1 MELIKS
7 KFSIKDLENLSG
19 IKAHTI
25 RIWEKRYNLLE
36 PERTETNIRF
46 YSNESLQKLLN
57 IALLNKYGMKISKI
71 AKLTDEQIIEESNS
85 LINEKA
91 TKALAIN
98 NFKIAMYNFDTMLF
112 NKTYDDLL
120 NKFSFQEV
128 FNNYFIPFLDEL
140 GLLWQTDT
148 ISPANEHFISALIK
162 QKVLIEVE
170 KIQYRDPIHTSEVFI
185 LFLPDQEIHDLGLI
199 YVHYLLL
206 SKGFKSIFLGQ
217 SIPIENLSGF
227 KELFNK
233 ITFISY
239 FTVKPSVQKIAS
251 YIKQLNEKIIELC
264 DCKLWVM
271 GRKTTE
277 IDLDDIPKNTEII
290 NSISDLIKKQEYIIK
305 NKIEAS

>member
-36 PERTETNIRF
+36 PERTETNIRY

-71 AKLTDEQIIEESNS
+71 AKLTDEQIVKESNA
-85 LINEKA
+85 LINENA

-98 NFKIAMYNFDTMLF
+98 SFKIAMYNFDTILF
-112 NKTYDDLL
+112 NKTYNDLIE
-120 NKFSFQEV
+120 KFSFQEV
-128 FNNYFIPFLDEL
+128 FNNYFIPFLEEL

-162 QKVLIEVE
+162 QKVLLEVE
-170 KIQYRDPIHTSEVFI
+170 KIQYREPLHKEEVFI

-206 SKGFKSIFLGQ
+206 SRGFKSIYLGQ

-239 FTVKPSVQKIAS
+239 FTVKPSVQKITN
-251 YIKQLNEKIIELC
+251 YITDLNEKIIKLC
-264 DCKLWVM
+264 DCKLWIM

-277 IDLDDIPKNTEII
+277 IEISDLPQSTEII
-290 NSISDLIKKQEYIIK
+290 TKISDFIKKQEYLIK

>member
-85 LINEKA
+85 LINENA

-98 NFKIAMYNFDTMLF
+98 NFKIAMYNFDTILF
-112 NKTYDDLL
+112 HKTYDDLL
-120 NKFSFQEV
+120 NKFSFEEI
-128 FNNYFIPFLDEL
+128 FNDYFIPFLTEL

-162 QKVLIEVE
+162 QKILIEIE
-170 KIQYRDPIHTSEVFI
+170 KIQYKKPVYDSEVFI

-227 KELFNK
+227 KELFNT

-239 FTVKPSVQKIAS
+239 FTVKPSVEKITS
-251 YIKQLNEKIIELC
+251 YINQLNEKIIKLC
-264 DCKLWVM
+264 DCKLWIM
-271 GRKTTE
+271 GRKASE
-277 IDLDDIPKNTEII
+277 INVDEIPNSTEII
-290 NSISDLIKKQEYIIK
+290 HSITDLIKKQQYIIK